1 MINLT
6 VGILLIIC
14 LPIAIGGLIISL
26 LKYEN
31 TNLKGL
37 TKIICYWVMGIITS
51 ILIVLI
57 SAMFYLILVILALI
71 GKIVI
76 NLI

>member
-14 LPIAIGGLIISL
+14 LPIAIGGLIISV

-51 ILIVLI
+51 ILIILI
-57 SAMFYLILVILALI
+57 SAMTYLILVILALI

>member
-14 LPIAIGGLIISL
+14 LPIAIGGLIISV

-57 SAMFYLILVILALI
+57 SAITYLILVILALI

>member
-1 MINLT
+1 MINLA

-14 LPIAIGGLIISL
+14 LPIAIGGLIISV

-57 SAMFYLILVILALI
+57 SAMTYLILVILALI

>member
-14 LPIAIGGLIISL
+14 LPIAIGGLIISV

-57 SAMFYLILVILALI
+57 SAMTYLILVILALI

>member
-14 LPIAIGGLIISL
+14 LPIAIGGLIISV

-57 SAMFYLILVILALI
+57 SAITYLILVILALI
-71 GKIVI
+71 GKIAI

>member
-14 LPIAIGGLIISL
+14 LPIAIGSLIISV

-57 SAMFYLILVILALI
+57 SAMVYLILVILALI
-71 GKIVI
+71 GKIAI